1 MSPFQQKNIEQYF
14 DDYKINSTSQKE
26 KLLPEVTSMIHDR
39 NDLVIELEQAEDK
52 YKKDQIKE
60 DITEMDEKIADVFE
74 DFMTNND

>member
-74 DFMTNND
+74 DFITNND